1 MTIAT
6 RTDPRWQ
13 LRPPVGDDDH
23 RLGVGGAPVTLVL
36 FGDYA
41 CSYSRTV
48 DVTVRTQ
55 VVRQLGDQV
64 DYVFRHF
71 PLMRIHPRAQVAA
84 LAAEAAASQGA
95 FWPMHE
101 ALFLNQRRLGFAHL
115 QAYAEQIGLDVPR
128 FSADVIDGRFL
139 ARIRAHTRSGVG
151 SGVQSSPTVF
161 LNGWRLDPL
170 MDPRWII
177 DDVRSAVRALEH
189 SRSLVVP
196 V

>member
-1 MTIAT
+1 MLSPIL
-6 RTDPRWQ
+6 P
-13 LRPPVGDDDH
+13 
-23 RLGVGGAPVTLVL
+23 
-36 FGDYA
+36 
-41 CSYSRTV
+41 
-48 DVTVRTQ
+48 
-55 VVRQLGDQV
+55 
-64 DYVFRHF
+64 
-71 PLMRIHPRAQVAA
+71 QVAGDFQVSS
-84 LAAEAAASQGA
+84 SQ
-95 FWPMHE
+95 PPS
-101 ALFLNQRRLGFAHL
+101 FLMLMGVAQPSPKPSPTRCTDGPGVRRRRLGFAHL

-139 ARIRAHTRSGVG
+139 ARIRAQTRSGVG
-151 SGVQSSPTVF
+151 SGVQSTPTVF